1 MAKKSD
7 EALGSLMAVQE
18 SMSISVPAERRKE
31 NARYIVHS
39 VKLSA
44 FGKID
49 RTDAEQ
55 VRARTIEYLEACVN
69 DGMKPNLTG
78 YALALGTNRQGL
90 QQMFLSRNMD
100 HATLDAL
107 DSGVAM
113 IENVMLELMLDQ
125 KINPVTAIF
134 LLKNHFAYSDQT
146 NIKIQAE
153 RVDTVDEQALE
164 DKYRTVIEEQA
175 ATYDED
181 ESDTAALRALQ
192 SDISEHYK
200 EPGRG

>member
-7 EALGSLMAVQE
+7 MGSLMAVQDA
-18 SMSISVPAERRKE
+18 MSISVPAERRKE

-39 VKLSA
+39 VKLST
-44 FGKID
+44 FSKID
-49 RTDAEQ
+49 RTSAEQ
-55 VRARTIEYLEACVN
+55 VRNRTIEYLEACVD

-90 QQMFLSRNMD
+90 QQLFLSRNTD
-100 HATLDAL
+100 HETLEAL
-107 DSGVAM
+107 DNGIAM
-113 IENVMLELMLDQ
+113 VENVMIELMLDQ

-134 LLKNHFAYSDQT
+134 LLKNHFSYSDQT
-146 NIKIQAE
+146 DIKIQAE

-164 DKYRTVIEEQA
+164 DKYRTVIEAQA
-175 ATYDED
+175 VDYGEIDEA
-181 ESDTAALRALQ
+181 DTTALRALQ

-200 EPGRG
+200 EPERR

>member
-1 MAKKSD
+1 
-7 EALGSLMAVQE
+7 MAVQDAV
-18 SMSISVPAERRKE
+18 SVSVPAERRKE

-39 VKLSA
+39 VRLST

-55 VRARTIEYLEACVN
+55 VRRRTIEYLEACVD

-90 QQMFLSRNMD
+90 QQMFLSRNTD
-100 HATLDAL
+100 HETLEAL
-107 DSGVAM
+107 DHGIAM
-113 IENVMLELMLDQ
+113 VENVMLELMLDQ

-134 LLKNHFAYSDQT
+134 LLKNHFSYSDQT
-146 NIKIQAE
+146 DIKIQAE

-164 DKYRTVIEEQA
+164 DKYRTVIEAQA
-175 ATYDED
+175 VDYGED
-181 ESDTAALRALQ
+181 EADTTALRALQ

-200 EPGRG
+200 EPERR

>member
-1 MAKKSD
+1 MAKKNN
-7 EALGSLMAVQE
+7 EAIGSLMAVQDAV
-18 SMSISVPAERRKE
+18 SVSVPAERRKE

-39 VKLSA
+39 MKLST
-44 FGKID
+44 FSRID

-55 VRARTIEYLEACVN
+55 VRNRTIEYLEMCVN

-90 QQMFLSRNMD
+90 QQMFLSRNTD
-100 HATLDAL
+100 HETLEAL
-107 DSGVAM
+107 DRGIAM
-113 IENVMLELMLDQ
+113 VENVMLELMLDQ

-146 NIKIQAE
+146 DIKIQAE

-164 DKYRTVIEEQA
+164 DKYRTVIEAQA
-175 ATYDED
+175 VDYDET
-181 ESDTAALRALQ
+181 DTTTLRALQ

-200 EPGRG
+200 EPERR